1 MVFLPTAKWTEYAA
15 EIFRT
20 SEGRQA
26 TRGGLVQMCTPSPHA
41 AVGCPNVL
49 SLHSRKTQPQR
60 TATAAEFRAAR
71 QAVLFTSDV
80 SARGVDYPDVTLVV
94 QASDV

>member
-1 MVFLPTAKWTEYAA
+1 MRQRSSAPVRGAKP
-15 EIFRT
+15 
-20 SEGRQA
+20 
-26 TRGGLVQMCTPSPHA
+26 RGVDWCKCCTPSPHA